1 MHHIPDNAVKLIKR
15 LTENAC
21 TTGQKNYALAQQRAA
36 QFSSQFSEPASI
48 MRESLSKYH
57 VNDFSDKKII
67 L

>member
-1 MHHIPDNAVKLIKR
+1 MRHIPDTAVELIKR

-21 TTGQKNYALAQQRAA
+21 TTGHKNYALAQQRAA
-36 QFSSQFSEPASI
+36 QFSEPASI